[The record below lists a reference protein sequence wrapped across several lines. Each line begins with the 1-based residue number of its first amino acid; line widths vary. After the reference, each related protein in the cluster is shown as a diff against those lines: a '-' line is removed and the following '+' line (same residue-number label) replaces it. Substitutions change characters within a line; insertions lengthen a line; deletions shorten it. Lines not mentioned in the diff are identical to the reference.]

1 MPNQSAFASRW
12 KLMNTKK
19 KKSPHRH
26 TRTVGE
32 HTSRNVHRAQLL
44 EQKLGRI
51 RNMHLRDPVLVIAQS
66 TLE

>member
-1 MPNQSAFASRW
+1 
-12 KLMNTKK
+12 MNTKK